1 MSRHTC
7 ASTRSLRPRSATI
20 SIAAV
25 AVFLLLWQVTP
36 ELGLVNGRFT
46 SQPTL
51 VLQAAWDVA
60 FADDFLRHARISL
73 TAFVVGYGLAM
84 VVSIPLG
91 IVLGTSRI
99 ARHMLEP
106 PLMALYIAPTLI
118 LLPVMIVW
126 LGIGIASKIAVAFLG
141 AVFPIVVNTM
151 AGMREADPRLVRM
164 AQSFGASRF
173 DVFTRILVPGALP
186 SIVVGL
192 RLAIGR
198 AVLVVSSR
206 VDVAHYFI
214 DALHAPAEVARLRH
228 ARDTVVSEISTLK
241 ADLPKYEPSPG
252 VIGNLALDSEFIM
265 CLRGLGSTTHF
276 QR

>member
-1 MSRHTC
+1 VTAAAERPAVRPAPSRWP
-7 ASTRSLRPRSATI
+7 RPSRSATI

-141 AVFPIVVNTM
+141 AVFPIIVNTM
-151 AGMREADPRLVRM
+151 AGMREADHRLVRM

-198 AVLVVSSR
+198 AVL
-206 VDVAHYFI
+206 
-214 DALHAPAEVARLRH
+214 
-228 ARDTVVSEISTLK
+228 
-241 ADLPKYEPSPG
+241 G
-252 VIGNLALDSEFIM
+252 VIVGELYVSQA
-265 CLRGLGSTTHF
+265 GLGFQLTTYGAAMRIDRLLVYAIAVSIF
-276 QR
+276 GYTMTALVRAIEVRVQRWKPQ

>member
-1 MSRHTC
+1 MT
-7 ASTRSLRPRSATI
+7 ATAGPRPAPPPRARWPHPSRSATI
-20 SIAAV
+20 SIASV
-25 AVFLLLWQVTP
+25 AVFFLLWQIAP

-51 VLQAAWDVA
+51 VLKAALEVA
-60 FADDFLRHARISL
+60 VADDFLRHARVSL
-73 TAFVVGYGLAM
+73 TAFAVGYGLAM
-84 VVSIPLG
+84 LVSIPLG

-141 AVFPIVVNTM
+141 AVFPIIVNTM
-151 AGMREADPRLVRM
+151 AGMREADHKLVRM
-164 AQSFGASRF
+164 ARSFGASRF

-198 AVLVVSSR
+198 AVLGVIVGELYVSQAGLGFQLTTYGAAMR
-206 VDVAHYFI
+206 I
-214 DALHAPAEVARLRH
+214 DRLLVYAIAVSIFGYTMTALVRAIEARL
-228 ARDTVVSEISTLK
+228 
-241 ADLPKYEPSPG
+241 
-252 VIGNLALDSEFIM
+252 
-265 CLRGLGSTTHF
+265 
-276 QR
+276 QRWRPE